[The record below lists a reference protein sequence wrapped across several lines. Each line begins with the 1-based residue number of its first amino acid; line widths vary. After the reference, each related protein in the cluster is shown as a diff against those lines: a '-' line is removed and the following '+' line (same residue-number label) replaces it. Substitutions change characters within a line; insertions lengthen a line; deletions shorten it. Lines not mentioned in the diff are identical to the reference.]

1 MDELSDGVKDAIS
14 HCNGMEGG
22 FATLQ
27 SMDSSRLDPGCST
40 VSEKAY
46 KEMDLLSKLESRP
59 CNSQPSNDT
68 PYFSYLRL
76 VETGGERYLTIPIRK
91 LTLNRSLIGFLKVTS
106 ESNHGKELKKK
117 AYT

>member
-68 PYFSYLRL
+68 PYISC
-76 VETGGERYLTIPIRK
+76 
-91 LTLNRSLIGFLKVTS
+91 FLKVTS